1 MEAAISSAV
10 HHPNIIQTYTYTIK
24 PTGSSHAPKSVA
36 RSRSTE

>member
-24 PTGSSHAPKSVA
+24 PTTSTHAPKPQASDDA
-36 RSRSTE
+36 E